1 MEKMQE
7 QEEEKTIAIATKE
20 RSRKEI
26 KEEQRESEI
35 LLEKRGIYIHI
46 PFCKQKCGYCDFHS
60 FAKIEDLK
68 EEYVEALCN
77 EITEFAKYL
86 PKEDKKIDTIF
97 FGGGT
102 PSMLEKEEV
111 EYILKAVFSSFDV
124 EKNVEITLECNPE
137 SITEDKM
144 EGYRKSGVNR
154 ISIGVQSLDNEILKI
169 IGRIHDKKEVF
180 EKFKIVE
187 KYFDNISVDMMFGL
201 PKQTVE
207 IFKENLKEAL
217 DILAKGGKLKHISVY
232 SLILEEGTKFWNN
245 SKIEEMLPNEE
256 EERKMY
262 TAAQEILKKNGYMQ
276 YEISNFAKEGYE
288 SKHNLNCWKQHEYY
302 GFGIGASSYYN
313 NVRYMNI
320 RVIQRYIGKYL
331 KGEKK
336 RFVIR
341 RKEEKL
347 ELQANMKYIYENYN
361 ITEVQSFEEK
371 LREKTIIGLRMEK
384 GIVIEKEMIEN
395 PRIYNVFAKYLKLKY
410 LKKYIG
416 KDKKEYICLTEKGK
430 NCANII
436 WQELV

>member
-7 QEEEKTIAIATKE
+7 QDEEKAIAIATKE
-20 RSRKEI
+20 RSRKGI
-26 KEEQRESEI
+26 KEEQRESKI

-207 IFKENLKEAL
+207 IFKENLKEVL
-217 DILAKGGKLKHISVY
+217 DILAKEGKLKHISVY
-232 SLILEEGTKFWNN
+232 SLILEEGTMFWNN
-245 SKIEEMLPNEE
+245 SKIEEMLPSEE

-262 TAAQEILKKNGYMQ
+262 IAAQEILKKNGYMQ

-341 RKEEKL
+341 RKDEKL

-416 KDKKEYICLTEKGK
+416 KDKKEYIRLTEKGK